1 MNPFAPLEPALAVL
15 SDGPGILPATGQAQE
30 YLQQFDV
37 DEYYDRI
44 RTEDDKKVSEIL
56 ETPGGRL
63 YVDVPPLPRAEQHVF
78 RYFVDGSVKT
88 FFLGTLVEHERNTPV
103 LLGQLGAAAVTRE
116 DDGRVHVAPEHNRK
130 KIVLLLNK
138 SQVSEP
144 VWNNARTALQN
155 ARSPIPMDLVDT
167 NEDDPHN
174 SSKSFGRN
182 KEARSRAAHKANW
195 EMRLLERD
203 LLRDLLAE
211 HDQTGAW
218 IAVDGGLGKEFK
230 EKAFD
235 RGFVGV
241 IKNFSKEQVF
251 ELTSRGRTVR
261 LSLFQLLAKLQVNQ
275 RTAAFGRGEGHVVF
289 WYVRIR
295 EQRHLEYPLMGV
307 LKIEYP
313 NPGRQMVDSDL
324 IDWLSRALVAER
336 SVTPHGKDRRWHA
349 HLYPIYLAEEVI
361 KNGFYSEE
369 VLRAG
374 IKWPG
379 LNRRIG
385 PASSSREV

>member
-1 MNPFAPLEPALAVL
+1 MNPFAPLQPALAAL
-15 SDGPGILPATGQAQE
+15 SDGPEILPATGQAQE
-30 YLQQFDV
+30 FLQQFDA

-44 RTEDDKKVSEIL
+44 RTEDDKKVSEVM
-56 ETPGGRL
+56 ETRPDRL
-63 YVDVPPLPRAEQHVF
+63 YVDVPPLPREEQHVF

-103 LLGQLGAAAVTRE
+103 LLGQLGAAAVQRE
-116 DDGRVHVAPEHNRK
+116 NDGRVHVAVEHNRK
-130 KIVLLLNK
+130 RIVLLLNK
-138 SQVSEP
+138 SQVSDP
-144 VWNNARTALQN
+144 VWTRALAALRS
-155 ARSPIPMDLVDT
+155 ARSAIPMDLVDT
-167 NEDDPHN
+167 DDEDPHN
-174 SSKSFGRN
+174 TSKSFGPN
-182 KEARSRAAHKANW
+182 KEPRSRAAHKANW

-211 HDQTGAW
+211 HDRTGAW

-230 EKAFD
+230 EKSFD

-251 ELTSRGRTVR
+251 ELTSRGKTVR
-261 LSLFQLLAKLQVNQ
+261 LSLFQLLANLQVNQ

-289 WYVRIR
+289 WYIRIR

-307 LKIEYP
+307 MKIEYP
-313 NPGRQMVDSDL
+313 NPSRNKVGSDR
-324 IDWLSRALVAER
+324 IDHLSRALVAER
-336 SVTPHGKDRRWHA
+336 CVTPHGKDRRWHA
-349 HLYPIYLAEEVI
+349 HLYPIYLSEEVI

-379 LNRRIG
+379 LDRR
-385 PASSSREV
+385 ARSA

>member
-1 MNPFAPLEPALAVL
+1 MNPFAPLQPALAAL
-15 SDGPGILPATGQAQE
+15 SDGPEILPATGQAQE

-44 RTEDDKKVSEIL
+44 RTEDDKKVSEVM
-56 ETPGGRL
+56 ETRPDRL
-63 YVDVPPLPRAEQHVF
+63 YVDVPPLPREDQHVF

-103 LLGQLGAAAVTRE
+103 LLGQLGAAAVNRE
-116 DDGRVHVAPEHNRK
+116 DDGRVHVAVEHNRK
-130 KIVLLLNK
+130 RIVLLLNK
-138 SQVSEP
+138 SQVSDP
-144 VWNNARTALQN
+144 VWSKALTALRN
-155 ARSPIPMDLVDT
+155 AGSPIPMGLVDSDD
-167 NEDDPHN
+167 DDPHN
-174 SSKSFGRN
+174 TSKSFGSN
-182 KEARSRAAHKANW
+182 KEPRSRAAHKANW

-211 HDQTGAW
+211 HDRTGAW

-230 EKAFD
+230 EKSFD

-241 IKNFSKEQVF
+241 IKNFSKEQVL
-251 ELTSRGRTVR
+251 ELTSRGKTVR
-261 LSLFQLLAKLQVNQ
+261 LSLFQLLANLQVNQ

-289 WYVRIR
+289 WYIRIR
-295 EQRHLEYPLMGV
+295 EQKHLEYPLMGV
-307 LKIEYP
+307 MKIEYP
-313 NPGRQMVDSDL
+313 NPSRNKVDSDR
-324 IDWLSRALVAER
+324 IDHLSRALVAER
-336 SVTPHGKDRRWHA
+336 CVTPHGKDRRWHA

-379 LNRRIG
+379 LDRR
-385 PASSSREV
+385 ARSA